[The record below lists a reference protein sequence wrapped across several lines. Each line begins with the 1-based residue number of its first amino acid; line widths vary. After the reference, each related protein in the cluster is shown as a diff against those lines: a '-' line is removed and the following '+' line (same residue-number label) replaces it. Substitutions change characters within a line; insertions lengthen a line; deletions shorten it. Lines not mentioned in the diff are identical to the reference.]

1 MNSKYNLFISIYF
14 VFFCIS
20 HLMAKNLLVPSILK
34 ETEIFSL
41 KFESI
46 HVFLLTFYSYLQE
59 VK

>member
-1 MNSKYNLFISIYF
+1 
-14 VFFCIS
+14 
-20 HLMAKNLLVPSILK
+20 MAKNLLVPSILK